1 MVIKMSKFLFVL
13 VFLLTM
19 SSSYAQMNH
28 DMMSGPMSSDT
39 RKPLPLTAMMAEH
52 QKQNMRGHLEAI
64 RDLTEAFVSKNFKQI
79 EEAGKKLGTSP
90 EMKMMCDHM
99 GRGAQGFTEM
109 ALKMHSEADKIVFAA
124 QKKDLKG
131 AMVATS
137 RTLQSCTA
145 CHAVFKQEILSEED
159 WRKATAIK

>member
-1 MVIKMSKFLFVL
+1 MKFLICLISTLIV
-13 VFLLTM
+13 TKTHAQMDHNMM
-19 SSSYAQMNH
+19 SSPI
-28 DMMSGPMSSDT
+28 SGDT

-79 EEAGKKLGTSP
+79 EDAGKRLGTSP

-131 AMVATS
+131 AMVATN

-145 CHAVFKQEILSEED
+145 CHAVFKQEVMSEED
-159 WRKATAIK
+159 WRKATTAK

>member
-1 MVIKMSKFLFVL
+1 MKFLFLIITVIF
-13 VFLLTM
+13 VNN
-19 SSSYAQMNH
+19 SIAQMVDHN
-28 DMMSGPMSSDT
+28 MTSSPISSDT

-79 EEAGKKLGTSP
+79 EDAGKRLGTSP

-99 GRGAQGFTEM
+99 GRGAPGFTEM
-109 ALKMHSEADKIVFAA
+109 ALRMHSEADKITEAG
-124 QKKDLKG
+124 QKKNLKA
-131 AMVATS
+131 AMVATN

-145 CHAVFKQEILSEED
+145 CHAVYKQEILSEVD
-159 WRKATAIK
+159 WKKAIESK